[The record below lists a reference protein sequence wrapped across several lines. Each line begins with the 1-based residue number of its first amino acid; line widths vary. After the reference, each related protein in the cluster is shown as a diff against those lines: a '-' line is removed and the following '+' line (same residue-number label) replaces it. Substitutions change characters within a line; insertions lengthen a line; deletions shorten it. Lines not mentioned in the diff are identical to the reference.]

1 MNPARLLVVVPA
13 LLLAATLACSS
24 GDDAE
29 EGEGRAS
36 TTSAPSSS
44 TSTSTSTSTTT
55 EPVPTLRDMPEE
67 DRDLGSCADGQCRVT
82 VMVGD
87 RVTVPVQ
94 LGGSTIVISEIAAG
108 SVTLQQEGTGNP
120 GASTTIIMQDAASG
134 SGMLSADETRFS
146 LGFVSI
152 GDGEA
157 VMQVDV

>member
-1 MNPARLLVVVPA
+1 MNPTPLVVVPA
-13 LLLAATLACSS
+13 LLLAVTLACSS

-29 EGEGRAS
+29 VEEEGRAP

-44 TSTSTSTSTTT
+44 TSSPTTT

-67 DRDLGSCADGQCRVT
+67 GRNLGSCVAGQCRVT
-82 VMVGD
+82 VTVGD
-87 RVTVPVQ
+87 RITVPVQ
-94 LGGSTIVISEIAAG
+94 LGGSTIVIAEITAG

-120 GASTTIIMQDAASG
+120 GGSTTITMQDAASG
-134 SGMLSADETRFS
+134 SGMLSDDETRFS
-146 LGFVSI
+146 LGFISI